1 MWMATQLTGI
11 DEHRSIVRRRRA
23 DSALLQRKEGRMAKR
38 GYIFWDSE
46 TANSQQRICQVAY
59 ILTDLEGNCVGDPVC
74 RVINPESEIGWWS
87 RSHLE
92 IDWDSLDDMPTFVR
106 FWEDAGLADLL
117 RDYILVA
124 HNANGADIHHIKKSL
139 AAYDIEMPE
148 IEVIDTMLVA
158 KQKGLPGALVDL
170 CEHYGVHLDSHHDAM
185 NDAEACLG
193 VFRGLVGEFG
203 ALESSVWAPS
213 VSSSHH
219 GRKRVFTGL
228 GLVNGSQETIEEI
241 LAKAEEAGHR
251 GDPGEIADPVGLKV
265 KVSGVTPGYNRDE
278 ILAALKECGMKA
290 TDGKPAQSTK
300 YLAIGDNVGRSKLDV
315 VFNGNSQAKNVT
327 TGELLEVMNRFGK
340 SE

>member
-1 MWMATQLTGI
+1 
-11 DEHRSIVRRRRA
+11 
-23 DSALLQRKEGRMAKR
+23 MAKR

-46 TANSQQRICQVAY
+46 TANPQQRICQVAY

-74 RVINPESEIGWWS
+74 RLINPESEIGWWS

-92 IDWDSLDDMPTFVR
+92 IDWDSLDDMPTFAR

-117 RDYILVA
+117 QGYILVA

-158 KQKGLPGALVDL
+158 KRKGLPGALVGL
-170 CEHYGVHLDSHHDAM
+170 CEHYGAHLDSHHDAVS
-185 NDAEACLG
+185 DAEACLG

-203 ALESSVWAPS
+203 VLEPAVWAPNA
-213 VSSSHH
+213 SSHH

-228 GLVNGSQETIEEI
+228 GLVNGSQETVEEV
-241 LAKAEEAGHR
+241 LAKAEEAGCR
-251 GDPGEIADPVGLKV
+251 GDPGEITDPVGLKV
-265 KVSGVTPGYNRDE
+265 KVSGFTPGYARDE

-300 YLAIGDNVGRSKLDV
+300 YLAIGDNVGRSKLDA
-315 VFNGNSQAKNVT
+315 VFNGNTQAKIVT

-340 SE
+340 AE

>member
-1 MWMATQLTGI
+1 
-11 DEHRSIVRRRRA
+11 
-23 DSALLQRKEGRMAKR
+23 MAKK

-46 TANSQQRICQVAY
+46 TANPQQRICQVAY

-92 IDWDSLDDMPTFVR
+92 IDWDSLDDMPTFAR
-106 FWEDAGLADLL
+106 FWGDAGLADLL

-139 AAYDIEMPE
+139 AVYDIEMPE
-148 IEVIDTMLVA
+148 VEVIDTMLVA
-158 KQKGLPGALVDL
+158 KQKGLPGALIDL
-170 CEHYGVHLDSHHDAM
+170 CEHYGVRLDNHHDAAS
-185 NDAEACLG
+185 DAEACLG
-193 VFRGLVGEFG
+193 IFHGLVGEFG
-203 ALESSVWAPS
+203 ALEPAVWAPNA
-213 VSSSHH
+213 SSHH

-228 GLVNGSQETIEEI
+228 GLVNGSQETIEEV
-241 LAKAEEAGHR
+241 LAKAEDAGHR
-251 GDPGEIADPVGLKV
+251 GDPGEITDPVGLKV

-290 TDGKPAQSTK
+290 TDGKPAQRTK
-300 YLAIGDNVGRSKLDV
+300 YLAIGDNAGRSKLDA
-315 VFNGNSQAKNVT
+315 VFNGNTQAKIVT

-340 SE
+340 AE

>member
-1 MWMATQLTGI
+1 
-11 DEHRSIVRRRRA
+11 
-23 DSALLQRKEGRMAKR
+23 MAKR

-46 TANSQQRICQVAY
+46 TANPQQRICQVAY
-59 ILTDLEGNCVGDPVC
+59 ILTGLEGNCVGDPVC
-74 RVINPESEIGWWS
+74 RLINPESEIGWWS

-92 IDWDSLDDMPTFVR
+92 IDWDSLDDMPTFAR

-117 RDYILVA
+117 QDYILVA

-158 KQKGLPGALVDL
+158 KRKGLPGALVGL
-170 CEHYGVHLDSHHDAM
+170 CEHYGVHLDSHHDAVS
-185 NDAEACLG
+185 DAEACLG
-193 VFRGLVGEFG
+193 VFCGLVGEFG
-203 ALESSVWAPS
+203 VLEPAVWAPNA
-213 VSSSHH
+213 SSHH

-228 GLVNGSQETIEEI
+228 GLVNGSQETVEEV
-241 LAKAEEAGHR
+241 LAKAEEAGCR
-251 GDPGEIADPVGLKV
+251 GDPGEITDPVGLKV
-265 KVSGVTPGYNRDE
+265 KVSGFTPGYARDE

-300 YLAIGDNVGRSKLDV
+300 YLAIGDNVGRSKLDA
-315 VFNGNSQAKNVT
+315 VFNGNTQAKIVT

-340 SE
+340 AE

>member
-1 MWMATQLTGI
+1 
-11 DEHRSIVRRRRA
+11 
-23 DSALLQRKEGRMAKR
+23 MAKK

-46 TANSQQRICQVAY
+46 TANPQQRICQVAY

-87 RSHLE
+87 RVHLE

-148 IEVIDTMLVA
+148 IEVVDTMLVA

-185 NDAEACLG
+185 SDAEACLG
-193 VFRGLVGEFG
+193 IFNGLVGEFG
-203 ALESSVWAPS
+203 ALEPAVWALNA
-213 VSSSHH
+213 SSHH
-219 GRKRVFTGL
+219 GCKRVFTGL
-228 GLVNGSQETIEEI
+228 GLVNGSQETIEEV

-265 KVSGVTPGYNRDE
+265 KVSGVTPGYKRDE
-278 ILAALKECGMKA
+278 ILTALKECGMKA

-300 YLAIGDNVGRSKLDV
+300 YLAIGDNVGRS
-315 VFNGNSQAKNVT
+315 NSTQFSTAT
-327 TGELLEVMNRFGK
+327 RRQNRHDGRAT
-340 SE
+340 

>member
-1 MWMATQLTGI
+1 
-11 DEHRSIVRRRRA
+11 
-23 DSALLQRKEGRMAKR
+23 MAKK

-46 TANSQQRICQVAY
+46 TANPQQRICQVAY
-59 ILTDLEGNCVGDPVC
+59 ILTDLEGNCVGEPVC
-74 RVINPESEIGWWS
+74 RLINPESEIGWWS

-170 CEHYGVHLDSHHDAM
+170 CEHYGVRLDNHHDAVS
-185 NDAEACLG
+185 DVEACFG
-193 VFRGLVGEFG
+193 IFHKLVGEFG
-203 ALESSVWAPS
+203 ALEPAVWVPN

-228 GLVNGSQETIEEI
+228 GLVNGSQETIEEV

-265 KVSGVTPGYNRDE
+265 KVSGVTPGYKRDE
-278 ILAALKECGMKA
+278 ILTALKECGMKA

-300 YLAIGDNVGRSKLDV
+300 YLAIGDNVGRSKLDA
-315 VFNGNSQAKNVT
+315 VFNGNSQAKIVT

-340 SE
+340 VE

>member
-1 MWMATQLTGI
+1 
-11 DEHRSIVRRRRA
+11 
-23 DSALLQRKEGRMAKR
+23 MAKK

-59 ILTDLEGNCVGDPVC
+59 ILTDLEGNRACDPVC
-74 RVINPESEIGWWS
+74 RAINPESEIGWWS

-92 IDWDSLDDMPTFVR
+92 IDWGSLGDMPTFAR
-106 FWEDAGLADLL
+106 FWGDAGLADLL

-170 CEHYGVHLDSHHDAM
+170 CEHYGVHLDSHHNAM
-185 NDAEACLG
+185 DDAEACLG
-193 VFRGLVGEFG
+193 IFNGLAGEFG
-203 ALESSVWAPS
+203 ALEPTVWAPNA
-213 VSSSHH
+213 SSHH

-228 GLVNGSQETIEEI
+228 GLVNGSQETIEEV
-241 LAKAEEAGHR
+241 LAEAEETGHR
-251 GDPGEIADPVGLKV
+251 GDPGEITDPVGLKV

-300 YLAIGDNVGRSKLDV
+300 YLAIGDNVGRSKLDA
-315 VFNGNSQAKNVT
+315 VFNGNTQAKIVT

-340 SE
+340 PE

>member
-1 MWMATQLTGI
+1 
-11 DEHRSIVRRRRA
+11 
-23 DSALLQRKEGRMAKR
+23 MAKK

-46 TANSQQRICQVAY
+46 TANPRQRICQVAY
-59 ILTDLEGNCVGDPVC
+59 ILTDLEGNRACDPVC

-92 IDWDSLDDMPTFVR
+92 IDWDSLGDMPTFVR

-185 NDAEACLG
+185 CDAEACLE
-193 VFRGLVGEFG
+193 VFHRLVVEFG
-203 ALESSVWAPS
+203 ALEPAVWAPNA
-213 VSSSHH
+213 SSHH

-228 GLVNGSQETIEEI
+228 GLVNGSQETIEEV

-265 KVSGVTPGYNRDE
+265 KVSGVTPGYKRDE
-278 ILAALKECGMKA
+278 ILTALKECGMKA

-300 YLAIGDNVGRSKLDV
+300 YLAIGDNVGRSKLDA
-315 VFNGNSQAKNVT
+315 VFNGNSQAKIVT

-340 SE
+340 VE

>member
-1 MWMATQLTGI
+1 
-11 DEHRSIVRRRRA
+11 
-23 DSALLQRKEGRMAKR
+23 MAKK

-46 TANSQQRICQVAY
+46 TANPQQRICQVAY

-92 IDWDSLDDMPTFVR
+92 IDWDSLGDMPIFAR

-185 NDAEACLG
+185 GDAEACLG
-193 VFRGLVGEFG
+193 IFNGLVGEFG
-203 ALESSVWAPS
+203 ALEPAVWALNA
-213 VSSSHH
+213 SSHH
-219 GRKRVFTGL
+219 VCKRVFTGL
-228 GLVNGSQETIEEI
+228 GLVNGSQETIEEV

-251 GDPGEIADPVGLKV
+251 GDSGEIADPVGLKV
-265 KVSGVTPGYNRDE
+265 KVSGVTPGYKRDE
-278 ILAALKECGMKA
+278 ILTALKECGMKA

-300 YLAIGDNVGRSKLDV
+300 YLAIGDNVGRSKLDA
-315 VFNGNSQAKNVT
+315 VFNGNSQAKIVT

-340 SE
+340 VE

>member
-1 MWMATQLTGI
+1 M
-11 DEHRSIVRRRRA
+11 
-23 DSALLQRKEGRMAKR
+23 
-38 GYIFWDSE
+38 
-46 TANSQQRICQVAY
+46 
-59 ILTDLEGNCVGDPVC
+59 
-74 RVINPESEIGWWS
+74 
-87 RSHLE
+87 
-92 IDWDSLDDMPTFVR
+92 
-106 FWEDAGLADLL
+106 L

-185 NDAEACLG
+185 SDAEACLG

-203 ALESSVWAPS
+203 ALESSVWALN

-228 GLVNGSQETIEEI
+228 GLVNGSQETIEEV

-251 GDPGEIADPVGLKV
+251 GDPGEITDPVGLKV
-265 KVSGVTPGYNRDE
+265 KVSGVTPGYKRDE
-278 ILAALKECGMKA
+278 ILTALKECGMKA

-300 YLAIGDNVGRSKLDV
+300 YLAIGDNVGRSKLDA
-315 VFNGNSQAKNVT
+315 VFNGNSQAKIVT

-340 SE
+340 AE

>member
-1 MWMATQLTGI
+1 
-11 DEHRSIVRRRRA
+11 
-23 DSALLQRKEGRMAKR
+23 MAKR

-46 TANSQQRICQVAY
+46 TANPQQRICQVAY

-74 RVINPESEIGWWS
+74 RLINPESEIGWWS

-92 IDWDSLDDMPTFVR
+92 IDWDSLDDIPTFAR

-117 RDYILVA
+117 QGYILVA

-158 KQKGLPGALVDL
+158 KRKGLPGALVGL
-170 CEHYGVHLDSHHDAM
+170 CEHYGVHLDSHHDAVS
-185 NDAEACLG
+185 DAEACLG

-203 ALESSVWAPS
+203 VLEPAVWAPNA
-213 VSSSHH
+213 SSHH

-228 GLVNGSQETIEEI
+228 GLVNGSQETVEEV
-241 LAKAEEAGHR
+241 LAKAEEAGCR
-251 GDPGEIADPVGLKV
+251 GDPGEITDPVGLKV
-265 KVSGVTPGYNRDE
+265 KVSGFTPGYARDE

-300 YLAIGDNVGRSKLDV
+300 YLAIGDNVGRSKLDA
-315 VFNGNSQAKNVT
+315 VFNGNTQAKIVT

-340 SE
+340 AE

>member
-1 MWMATQLTGI
+1 M
-11 DEHRSIVRRRRA
+11 
-23 DSALLQRKEGRMAKR
+23 
-38 GYIFWDSE
+38 
-46 TANSQQRICQVAY
+46 
-59 ILTDLEGNCVGDPVC
+59 GDPVC

-87 RSHLE
+87 RVHLE

-148 IEVIDTMLVA
+148 IEVVDTMLVA

-185 NDAEACLG
+185 SDAEACLG
-193 VFRGLVGEFG
+193 IFNGLVGEFG
-203 ALESSVWAPS
+203 ALEPAVWALNA
-213 VSSSHH
+213 SSHH
-219 GRKRVFTGL
+219 GCKRVFTGL
-228 GLVNGSQETIEEI
+228 GLVNGSQETIEEV

-265 KVSGVTPGYNRDE
+265 KVSGVTPGYKRDE
-278 ILAALKECGMKA
+278 ILTALKECGMKA

-300 YLAIGDNVGRSKLDV
+300 YLAIGDNVGRSKLDA
-315 VFNGNSQAKNVT
+315 VFNGNSQAKIVT

-340 SE
+340 VE

>member
-1 MWMATQLTGI
+1 
-11 DEHRSIVRRRRA
+11 
-23 DSALLQRKEGRMAKR
+23 MAKK

-46 TANSQQRICQVAY
+46 TANPQQRICQIAY

-74 RVINPESEIGWWS
+74 RVINPESEIGW
-87 RSHLE
+87 SHLE
-92 IDWDSLDDMPTFVR
+92 IDWDSLDDMPTFAR

-139 AAYDIEMPE
+139 AVYDIEMPE
-148 IEVIDTMLVA
+148 IEVVDTMLVA

-170 CEHYGVHLDSHHDAM
+170 CEHYGVCLDNHHDAVS
-185 NDAEACLG
+185 DVEACLG
-193 VFRGLVGEFG
+193 IFHGLVGEFG
-203 ALESSVWAPS
+203 ALEPAVWAPNA
-213 VSSSHH
+213 SSHH

-228 GLVNGSQETIEEI
+228 GLVNGSQETIEEV

-251 GDPGEIADPVGLKV
+251 GDPGEITDPVGLKV

-300 YLAIGDNVGRSKLDV
+300 YLAIGDNAGRSKLDA
-315 VFNGNSQAKNVT
+315 VFNGNTQAKIVT

-340 SE
+340 TE

>member
-1 MWMATQLTGI
+1 
-11 DEHRSIVRRRRA
+11 
-23 DSALLQRKEGRMAKR
+23 MAKR

-46 TANSQQRICQVAY
+46 TANPQQRICQVAY

-74 RVINPESEIGWWS
+74 RLINPESEIGWWS

-92 IDWDSLDDMPTFVR
+92 IDWDSLDDMPTFAR

-117 RDYILVA
+117 QGYILVA

-158 KQKGLPGALVDL
+158 KRKGLPGALVGL
-170 CEHYGVHLDSHHDAM
+170 CEHYGVHLDSHHDAVG
-185 NDAEACLG
+185 DAEACLG

-203 ALESSVWAPS
+203 VLEPAVWAPNA
-213 VSSSHH
+213 SSHH

-228 GLVNGSQETIEEI
+228 GLVNGSQETVEEV
-241 LAKAEEAGHR
+241 LAKAEEAGCR
-251 GDPGEIADPVGLKV
+251 GDPGEITDPVGLKV
-265 KVSGVTPGYNRDE
+265 KVSGFTPGYARDE

-300 YLAIGDNVGRSKLDV
+300 YLAIGDNVGRSKLDA
-315 VFNGNSQAKNVT
+315 VFNGNTQAKIVT

-340 SE
+340 AE

>member
-1 MWMATQLTGI
+1 
-11 DEHRSIVRRRRA
+11 
-23 DSALLQRKEGRMAKR
+23 MAKK

-59 ILTDLEGNCVGDPVC
+59 ILTDLEGNRACDPVC

-92 IDWDSLDDMPTFVR
+92 IDWDSLGDMPTFAR
-106 FWEDAGLADLL
+106 FWGGDAGLADLL

-170 CEHYGVHLDSHHDAM
+170 CEHYGVHLDSHHNAM
-185 NDAEACLG
+185 DDAEACLG
-193 VFRGLVGEFG
+193 IFNGLAGEFG
-203 ALESSVWAPS
+203 ALEPTVWAPNA
-213 VSSSHH
+213 SSHH

-228 GLVNGSQETIEEI
+228 GLVNGSQETIEEV
-241 LAKAEEAGHR
+241 LAEAEETGHR
-251 GDPGEIADPVGLKV
+251 GDPGEITDPVGLKV

-300 YLAIGDNVGRSKLDV
+300 YLAIGDNVGRSKLDA
-315 VFNGNSQAKNVT
+315 VFNGNTQAKIVT

-340 SE
+340 PE

>member
-1 MWMATQLTGI
+1 
-11 DEHRSIVRRRRA
+11 
-23 DSALLQRKEGRMAKR
+23 MAKK
-38 GYIFWDSE
+38 GYVFWDSE
-46 TANSQQRICQVAY
+46 TANPQQRICQVAY
-59 ILTDLEGNCVGDPVC
+59 ILTDLEGNRVGAPVC

-106 FWEDAGLADLL
+106 FWGGDAGLADLL

-185 NDAEACLG
+185 SDAEACLG
-193 VFRGLVGEFG
+193 VFRGLAGEFG
-203 ALESSVWAPS
+203 ALEPAVWAPNA
-213 VSSSHH
+213 SSHH

-228 GLVNGSQETIEEI
+228 GLVNGSQETIEEV

-251 GDPGEIADPVGLKV
+251 GDPGEITDPVGLKV

-300 YLAIGDNVGRSKLDV
+300 YLAIGDNVGRSKLDA
-315 VFNGNSQAKNVT
+315 VFSGNSQAKIVT

-340 SE
+340 AE

>member
-1 MWMATQLTGI
+1 
-11 DEHRSIVRRRRA
+11 
-23 DSALLQRKEGRMAKR
+23 MAKK

-46 TANSQQRICQVAY
+46 TANPQQRICQVAY

-92 IDWDSLDDMPTFVR
+92 IDWDSLGDMPTFAR

-185 NDAEACLG
+185 SDAEACLG

-203 ALESSVWAPS
+203 ALESSVWALN

-228 GLVNGSQETIEEI
+228 GLVNGSQETIEEV

-251 GDPGEIADPVGLKV
+251 GDPGEITDPVGLKV
-265 KVSGVTPGYNRDE
+265 KVSGVTPGYKRDE
-278 ILAALKECGMKA
+278 ILTALKEL
-290 TDGKPAQSTK
+290 S
-300 YLAIGDNVGRSKLDV
+300 LIHI
-315 VFNGNSQAKNVT
+315 
-327 TGELLEVMNRFGK
+327 
-340 SE
+340 

>member
-1 MWMATQLTGI
+1 
-11 DEHRSIVRRRRA
+11 
-23 DSALLQRKEGRMAKR
+23 MAKK

-46 TANSQQRICQVAY
+46 TANPQQRICQVAY
-59 ILTDLEGNCVGDPVC
+59 IIADSEGNRVDDPVC
-74 RVINPESEIGWWS
+74 QVINPESEIGWWN
-87 RSHLE
+87 RSHLD
-92 IDWDSLDDMPTFVR
+92 IDWGSLGDMPTFAR

-139 AAYDIEMPE
+139 SAYGIEMPE
-148 IEVIDTMLVA
+148 IEVIDTMLAA
-158 KQKGLPGALVDL
+158 KQNGLPGALVDL

-185 NDAEACLG
+185 SDAEACLG
-193 VFRGLVGEFG
+193 VFHGLVAELGM
-203 ALESSVWAPS
+203 LESNVWAPNA
-213 VSSSHH
+213 SSRH

-228 GLVNGSQETIEEI
+228 GLVNGSQETIEEV
-241 LAKAEEAGHR
+241 LAKAEEAGYR

-265 KVSGVTPGYNRDE
+265 KVSGVTPGYVRDE

-315 VFNGNSQAKNVT
+315 VFSGNTQAKIVT
-327 TGELLEVMNRFGK
+327 TGELLEVLNRFGK
-340 SE
+340 AE

>member
-1 MWMATQLTGI
+1 
-11 DEHRSIVRRRRA
+11 
-23 DSALLQRKEGRMAKR
+23 MAKK

-46 TANSQQRICQVAY
+46 TANPQQRICQVAC
-59 ILTDLEGNCVGDPVC
+59 ILADLEGNCVGDPVC

-139 AAYDIEMPE
+139 TAYDIEMPE

-185 NDAEACLG
+185 SDAEACLG

-203 ALESSVWAPS
+203 ALESSVWAPN

-228 GLVNGSQETIEEI
+228 GLVNGSQETVEEV

-251 GDPGEIADPVGLKV
+251 GDPGEITDPVGLKV

-300 YLAIGDNVGRSKLDV
+300 YLAIGDNVGRSKLDA
-315 VFNGNSQAKNVT
+315 VFSGNSQAKIVT

-340 SE
+340 AE

>member
-1 MWMATQLTGI
+1 
-11 DEHRSIVRRRRA
+11 
-23 DSALLQRKEGRMAKR
+23 MAKK

-46 TANSQQRICQVAY
+46 TANPQQRICQVAY
-59 ILTDLEGNCVGDPVC
+59 ILTDLEGNCLGDPVC

-185 NDAEACLG
+185 SDAEACLG

-203 ALESSVWAPS
+203 ALESSVWALN

-228 GLVNGSQETIEEI
+228 GLVNGSQETIEEV

-251 GDPGEIADPVGLKV
+251 GDPGEITDPVGLKV
-265 KVSGVTPGYNRDE
+265 KVSGVTPGYKRDE
-278 ILAALKECGMKA
+278 ILTALKECGMKA

-300 YLAIGDNVGRSKLDV
+300 YLAIGDNVGRSKLDA
-315 VFNGNSQAKNVT
+315 VFNGNSQAKIVT

-340 SE
+340 AE